1 MVAKKGQ
8 GWGRDA
14 VGGGVRKYKLL
25 NTEWI
30 NKNVLLY
37 STVNHSQY
45 PMINHKGKEHKKE
58 CI

>member
-1 MVAKKGQ
+1 MNT
-8 GWGRDA
+8 
-14 VGGGVRKYKLL
+14 VGGRVRKYKLL
-25 NTEWI
+25 NIEWI

-58 CI
+58 RI